1 VDPGLYVTFFTE
13 GEPVDGELPP
23 VGPLE
28 HVVVRDGSLL
38 ADRKND
44 QHADHFGGGLR
55 WIEAEHE
62 LRRAT
67 GKDPGGVKRPD
78 LRVGAPEGVYL
89 RFVSFG
95 ADAEHDPIPE
105 LGPYAVVVVGRRGV
119 EADGDT
125 LATHTGSDQKLWE
138 LTSVGGS
145 TFVGLIRPDIAF
157 RTRSTAYHSEVKPF
171 RREAQPVTAPSRP
184 AAVALT
190 GAVQESQPQ
199 QALEDPGL
207 SLRDRIGSEP
217 STTRSGYLVGE
228 PDEREWGGAAWRLRY
243 LIIGALVV
251 LIVAFSVPSI
261 RSLFTTGGPI
271 SDTVT
276 VGTLVTSNGWTYN
289 VGSVRRLAQIGGS
302 QANGTYMVVRI
313 ATTNRGPTGAQLT
326 PRNFTLIAATGERY
340 AAQSATSGVYSSTGN
355 PDSAYEW
362 PTDFPIGRAIALS
375 VIFEVNPSIS
385 GTQLLISD
393 VPTTRI
399 RLD

>member
-1 VDPGLYVTFFTE
+1 VNPGLYVTFFTE
-13 GEPVDGELPP
+13 GEPMDGELPP

-28 HVVVRDGSLL
+28 HVVVRDESLM
-38 ADRKND
+38 ADRKD
-44 QHADHFGGGLR
+44 GQDGDHFGGGLR
-55 WIEAEHE
+55 WIEAEQE

-67 GKDPGGVKRPD
+67 GKDPGGVKRHD
-78 LRVGAPEGVYL
+78 LRIGAPEGVYL

-95 ADAEHDPIPE
+95 ADAEQDPIPE
-105 LGPYAVVVVGRRGV
+105 LGPYAVIVIGRRGV

-125 LATHTGSDQKLWE
+125 LATRTGSDDNLWE
-138 LTSVGGS
+138 LTSAGGS

-171 RREAQPVTAPSRP
+171 RREAKPATAPSRP
-184 AAVALT
+184 AAAAVT
-190 GAVQESQPQ
+190 GVVPQSQPQ
-199 QALEDPGL
+199 RALEDPGL

-217 STTRSGYLVGE
+217 STRSSYIVGE

-261 RSLFTTGGPI
+261 RSLFTTGGSI

-276 VGTLVTSNGWTYN
+276 AGTLVTSTGWTYN
-289 VGSVRRLAQIGGS
+289 VGSVRRVAQIGSS
-302 QANGTYMVVRI
+302 QANGTYVVVRM
-313 ATTNRGPTGAQLT
+313 ATTNRGPAGAQLT

-340 AAQSATSGVYSSTGN
+340 AAQPATSGVYSSTGN
-355 PDSAYEW
+355 PDSAYAW
-362 PTDFPIGRAIALS
+362 PTDFPVGRAIALS
-375 VIFEVNPSIS
+375 VIFEVNPSMR
-385 GTQLLISD
+385 GAQLLISD

-399 RLD
+399 RLE